1 VYYRLYTKD
10 GPIESYNPIYSND
23 PFTSRILPKSLTPP
37 HTTLLVKKHLC
48 KIEGFSGSSAILF
61 ESLPSNAALNDITL
75 LQLCGHFGLSSR
87 EPMALVVNVA
97 EAERLPQSL
106 ASVGLAQ
113 AGLWPSG
120 RAGTSLTV
128 ALSSGFALFLAK
140 ILSSALTDRLL
151 CIIVVFAF
159 TLVTGIV
166 LERPSRTTRS
176 LAPRT
181 ENKSIED
188 LHPPEK
194 RYSKSNICV
203 VTLVSDGF

>member
-1 VYYRLYTKD
+1 
-10 GPIESYNPIYSND
+10 
-23 PFTSRILPKSLTPP
+23 
-37 HTTLLVKKHLC
+37 
-48 KIEGFSGSSAILF
+48 
-61 ESLPSNAALNDITL
+61 
-75 LQLCGHFGLSSR
+75 
-87 EPMALVVNVA
+87 MALVVNVA

-181 ENKSIED
+181 ENKSIEA

-203 VTLVSDGF
+203 VALVSDGF